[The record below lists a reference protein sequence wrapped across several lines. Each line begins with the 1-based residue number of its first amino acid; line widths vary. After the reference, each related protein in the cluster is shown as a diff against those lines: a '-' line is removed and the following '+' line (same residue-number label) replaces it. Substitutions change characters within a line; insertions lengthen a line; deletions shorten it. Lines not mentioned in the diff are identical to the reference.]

1 MKENVTW
8 TTSLTTQQ
16 RDTGAVDHTHTTGD
30 TVVGGRNGADYS
42 GLKLKSLLPSSLYLK
57 IVYKF
62 ISIFTGLRL
71 GVVREAGGGF
81 FITFFRSMIT
91 PLHAFYTVFIIGV
104 YVYVSLVL
112 YGFCCCR
119 CFCCEGR

>member
-71 GVVREAGGGF
+71 GVVREAGGGLLYHLLQVYDYASACILYCIYNWSVCVCKF
-81 FITFFRSMIT
+81 SSVRLLLLSM
-91 PLHAFYTVFIIGV
+91 L
-104 YVYVSLVL
+104 LL
-112 YGFCCCR
+112 
-119 CFCCEGR
+119 

>member
-71 GVVREAGGGF
+71 GVVEESSGGLLYHLLQVYDYASACILYCIYNLSVCKF
-81 FITFFRSMIT
+81 SFVRLLLLSM
-91 PLHAFYTVFIIGV
+91 L
-104 YVYVSLVL
+104 LL
-112 YGFCCCR
+112 
-119 CFCCEGR
+119 